1 MKLSIIMPVWIIS
14 PDILNLTES
23 ALDSIKATAPE
34 HELIII
40 DNASPL
46 AGGYLRDKADV
57 YIRNKVNLGYAKAM
71 NQGFKLAK
79 GDIVAVTQN
88 DTRLSPGWAEAGED
102 ILKDEKVGSVHFRMI
117 KYGSPMELGDKT
129 YITGRERW
137 CTAAFYLIRKEAIRK
152 GYDEGYGLG
161 GYEDWDFMMDV
172 WRDNWKTAYTTK
184 ACYQH
189 LDSFTQLKLNQ
200 EERRVKD
207 LERREHYKSKYGVY
221 PEESLAR
228 AFPEQANLPYYEE
241 FLKL

>member
-1 MKLSIIMPVWIIS
+1 MKLSIIIPVWIIS
-14 PDILNLTES
+14 PDILNLTEN

-46 AGGYLRDKADV
+46 AGGYLRDKADI

-79 GDIVAVTQN
+79 RDFIAVTQN
-88 DTRLSPGWAEAGED
+88 DTRLSPGWAEASED
-102 ILKDEKVGSVHFRMI
+102 IFKEKVGSVHFRMI
-117 KYGSPMELGDKT
+117 KYGQPMELGDKT
-129 YITGRERW
+129 YVTGRERW
-137 CTAAFYLIRKEAIRK
+137 CTVAFCLLRKEVVGD

-161 GYEDWDFMMDV
+161 GFEDWDFMQKL
-172 WRDNWKTAYTTK
+172 WSRGWKTAYTTK

-189 LDSFTQLKLNQ
+189 LDSFTQLKLDQN
-200 EERRVKD
+200 ERRTKD
-207 LERREHYKSKYGVY
+207 LDRREHFKERWGDY
-221 PEESLAR
+221 PEEALAKR
-228 AFPEQANLPYYEE
+228 FPDQVNQPYYEE